1 MYAVSALA
9 GWSPAGCRA
18 WRRYASAVL
27 SVLALAS
34 SLVWGTSD
42 FFAGLASRRHP
53 AVAIVG
59 WTQGLALLVI
69 SVVVAFRWDTL
80 TWSGWPPWAVAAG
93 ITGMTGLVCFYSAL
107 SAGTM
112 GVVAPIAALG
122 VVVPVVLGVA
132 TGDTPSP
139 WAWIGMLVAIV
150 GVTLASGPEL
160 SGDVSPRPVIL
171 AGCAALGF
179 GLALFCLDRGARE
192 STLLTLWGMR
202 MTSVTIL
209 VVVGLVFRS
218 AGGVTARETPALLA
232 IGCGDLVA
240 NGLFAYA
247 SSRGQVSIASVLG
260 SLYPVVTIIWARILL
275 DERLKRVQQVGV
287 ALAVGGAALTAL

>member
-1 MYAVSALA
+1 
-9 GWSPAGCRA
+9 
-18 WRRYASAVL
+18 VL

-42 FFAGLASRRHP
+42 FYAGLASRRHP
-53 AVAIVG
+53 AVAVVG

-69 SVVVAFRWDTL
+69 SVVVALRWDTL
-80 TWSGWPPWAVAAG
+80 TWTGWPAWSLAAG
-93 ITGMTGLVCFYSAL
+93 LTGMSGLVCFYSAL
-107 SAGTM
+107 SSGTM
-112 GVVAPIAALG
+112 GVVAPIASLG

-132 TGDTPSP
+132 SGDTPSP
-139 WAWIGMLVAIV
+139 WAWVGMLVAII

-160 SGDVSPRPVIL
+160 SGDVSPRPVVL
-171 AGCAALGF
+171 AVCAAVGF
-179 GLALFCLDRGARE
+179 GLCLFCLDRGARE

-202 MTSVTIL
+202 LTSVTIL
-209 VVVGLVFRS
+209 VVVALVLRT
-218 AGGVTARETPALLA
+218 AGGVTVRETPALLA
-232 IGCGDLVA
+232 IGCGDLLA
-240 NGLFAYA
+240 NGLFAFA

-260 SLYPVVTIIWARILL
+260 SLYPVVTIVWARVLL

>member
-1 MYAVSALA
+1 
-9 GWSPAGCRA
+9 
-18 WRRYASAVL
+18 VL

-34 SLVWGTSD
+34 SLAWGTSD
-42 FFAGLASRRHP
+42 FFAGVASRRHP
-53 AVAIVG
+53 AVAVVA

-69 SVVVAFRWDTL
+69 SVVVAVRWDTV

-93 ITGMTGLVCFYSAL
+93 LTGMAGLVCFYSAL

-139 WAWIGMLVAIV
+139 WAWVGMLVAIV

-160 SGDVSPRPVIL
+160 SGDVSPRPVVL

-202 MTSVTIL
+202 VTSVTIL
-209 VVVGLVFRS
+209 LVVGLVFRT

-260 SLYPVVTIIWARILL
+260 SLYPVVTIIWARVLL
-275 DERLKRVQQVGV
+275 DERLKAVQQVGV
-287 ALAVGGAALTAL
+287 ALAVGGAGLTAL

>member
-1 MYAVSALA
+1 
-9 GWSPAGCRA
+9 
-18 WRRYASAVL
+18 VL

-34 SLVWGTSD
+34 SLAWGTSD
-42 FFAGLASRRHP
+42 FFAGVASRRHP
-53 AVAIVG
+53 AVAVVA
-59 WTQGLALLVI
+59 WTQALALLVV
-69 SVVVAFRWDTL
+69 SVLVAVRWDTVS
-80 TWSGWPPWAVAAG
+80 WSGWPPWAVAAG
-93 ITGMTGLVCFYSAL
+93 LSGMAGLICFYSAL

-132 TGDTPSP
+132 TGDSPSP
-139 WAWIGMLVAIV
+139 WAWVGMLVAIV

-160 SGDVSPRPVIL
+160 AGDVSPRPVVL

-202 MTSVTIL
+202 LTSVAIL
-209 VVVGLVFRS
+209 LVVGLVFRS
-218 AGGVTARETPALLA
+218 AGGVTVRETPALLA
-232 IGCGDLVA
+232 IGCGDLAA
-240 NGLFAYA
+240 NGLFAVA

-260 SLYPVVTIIWARILL
+260 SLYPVVTILWARMLL

>member
-1 MYAVSALA
+1 M
-9 GWSPAGCRA
+9 
-18 WRRYASAVL
+18 L

-42 FFAGLASRRHP
+42 FFAGLASRRRP
-53 AVAIVG
+53 AVAVVG

-69 SVVVAFRWDTL
+69 TVLVVLRWDTV
-80 TWSGWPPWAVAAG
+80 TWTGWPPWAVAAG
-93 ITGMTGLVCFYSAL
+93 LTGMGGLVCFYSAL

-122 VVVPVVLGVA
+122 VVVPVILGVA
-132 TGDTPSP
+132 TGETPSP
-139 WAWIGMLVAIV
+139 WAWVGMLVAII

-160 SGDVSPRPVIL
+160 SGDVSPRPVVL
-171 AGCAALGF
+171 AACAALGF

-202 MTSVTIL
+202 ITSVTIL
-209 VVVGLVFRS
+209 VVVALVLRT
-218 AGGVTARETPALLA
+218 AGGVTLRETPALLA
-232 IGCGDLVA
+232 IGCGDLAA

-260 SLYPVVTIIWARILL
+260 SLYPVVTTIWARVVL
-275 DERLKRVQQVGV
+275 DERLRRVQQAGV
-287 ALAVGGAALTAL
+287 VLAVGGAAVTAL